1 MEIARI
7 SRELAQWGSH
17 MSTNSS
23 AMDVLLRP
31 SSINPDVTFERFQR
45 IDR

>member
-7 SRELAQWGSH
+7 SRELTQWASH

-23 AMDVLLRP
+23 AMDVLMRA
-31 SSINPDVTFERFQR
+31 SAINPDVTFERFQR